1 VKRSSL
7 LLFLTIPA
15 CVAIGRYA
23 MREMRAMQAISSE
36 SVVTTFRA
44 APTQTLE
51 LPAAGTYWVVAI
63 GEPRA
68 MTAARAWTPE
78 LVHEETGLPATV
90 DAGDPR
96 RTGKRKDRGGLDLL
110 FIMRAASP
118 GRHALR
124 LASDG
129 ASLPEIHLRVTRFT
143 RASASIAMRSMGA
156 AVLFSVLL
164 LISAILWFRRR

>member
-1 VKRSSL
+1 
-7 LLFLTIPA
+7 
-15 CVAIGRYA
+15 
-23 MREMRAMQAISSE
+23 
-36 SVVTTFRA
+36 
-44 APTQTLE
+44 
-51 LPAAGTYWVVAI
+51 
-63 GEPRA
+63 
-68 MTAARAWTPE
+68 
-78 LVHEETGLPATV
+78 V